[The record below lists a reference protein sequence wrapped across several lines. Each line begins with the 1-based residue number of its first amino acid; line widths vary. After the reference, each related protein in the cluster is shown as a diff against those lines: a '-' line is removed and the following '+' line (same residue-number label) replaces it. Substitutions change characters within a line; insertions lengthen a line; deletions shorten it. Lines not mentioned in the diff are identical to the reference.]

1 MGFRLSRAE
10 GSRDC
15 ENHVA
20 VHAPSPFTAIALS
33 LSRIHVQR
41 RNGHEALGM
50 ATTTISSGEELA
62 NQNVSGSDA
71 LFVDTG

>member
-1 MGFRLSRAE
+1 MLRCMHHL
-10 GSRDC
+10 
-15 ENHVA
+15 
-20 VHAPSPFTAIALS
+20 PSQQSLS

-71 LFVDTG
+71 LFLDTG

>member
-1 MGFRLSRAE
+1 MHHL
-10 GSRDC
+10 
-15 ENHVA
+15 
-20 VHAPSPFTAIALS
+20 PSQQSLS